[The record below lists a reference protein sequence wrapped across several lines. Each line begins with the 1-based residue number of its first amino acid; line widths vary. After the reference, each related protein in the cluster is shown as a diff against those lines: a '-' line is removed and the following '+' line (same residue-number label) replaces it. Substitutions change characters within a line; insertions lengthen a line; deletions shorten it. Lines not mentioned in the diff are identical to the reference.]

1 MSIIVKLFLSL
12 LLLGDLPGHD
22 ESEDLE
28 VEKERDPYNIEHE
41 VVAENCQEGLFEMDG
56 NMKPP
61 LPFEPPEPVPAMPG
75 IHMTDACYLPILS
88 AALFKSIICY

>member
-1 MSIIVKLFLSL
+1 MSIIVKFFLSL

-28 VEKERDPYNIEHE
+28 VDQERDPDNIEHE
-41 VVAENCQEGLFEMDG
+41 VVAENCQEWLFEMNG

-75 IHMTDACYLPILS
+75 IHMTDACYLPIPWT
-88 AALFKSIICY
+88 ALFKSIICY

>member
-1 MSIIVKLFLSL
+1 MSIIAKLLLCL

-28 VEKERDPYNIEHE
+28 VDQERDPDNIKHE
-41 VVAENCQEGLFEMDG
+41 VVAENCQEGLFKMDG

-61 LPFEPPEPVPAMPG
+61 LPFEPPEPVPAMPRV
-75 IHMTDACYLPILS
+75 HMTHACYLPILF